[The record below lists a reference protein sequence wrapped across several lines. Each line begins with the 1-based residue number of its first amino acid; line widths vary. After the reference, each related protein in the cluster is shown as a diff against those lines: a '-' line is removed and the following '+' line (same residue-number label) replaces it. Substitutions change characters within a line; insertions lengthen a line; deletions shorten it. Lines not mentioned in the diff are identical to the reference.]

1 MMKYVLAEIFKY
13 RKAKIKF
20 CTIVLFIP
28 TVISFIIYG
37 FNKKYNSL
45 LLWEGYLNVIFS
57 FLNDIVAPIV
67 YGIIAAYIFGHEY
80 ETKTM
85 NVMFTYPINRMKLLF
100 SKLACIL
107 YIIAIT
113 LILVFFTSII
123 LGFLLKHESL
133 NMDLLIYYFIALL
146 KMILYHFML
155 VCITCAVA
163 IYSKNVLP
171 GIIFVISATF
181 ANIVIVNT
189 QLSAFYPWSAPVLLS
204 PHEGVGRIFIPYT
217 LSTISLVVIFLIGLA
232 ISIKKYRYVE

>member
-1 MMKYVLAEIFKY
+1 MKCILAEIFKY

-28 TVISFIIYG
+28 TVIAFIIYG
-37 FNKKYNSL
+37 FNKKYNSI
-45 LLWEGYLNVIFS
+45 LLWEDYLNTILT
-57 FLNDIVAPIV
+57 FLNDIVATII

-113 LILVFFTSII
+113 LILVLFTSII
-123 LGFLLKHESL
+123 LGFLLKHERL
-133 NMDLLIYYFIALL
+133 NIDLLIYYFISLL
-146 KMILYHFML
+146 KMIVYHFML

-163 IYSKNVLP
+163 IYTKNVLP
-171 GIIFVISATF
+171 SIIFVISATF

-189 QLSAFYPWSAPVLLS
+189 HLSAFYPWSAPVLLS
-204 PHEGVGRIFIPYT
+204 PHEGVGRTFIPST
-217 LSTISLVVIFLIGLA
+217 LSMISLVSYFFNWACYIN
-232 ISIKKYRYVE
+232 

>member
-1 MMKYVLAEIFKY
+1 MMKYILAEIFKY

-45 LLWEGYLNVIFS
+45 LLWEGYLNVIIT

-80 ETKTM
+80 ETKTL
-85 NVMFTYPINRMKLLF
+85 NVMFTYPINRMKILF
-100 SKLACIL
+100 SKLACIF
-107 YIIAIT
+107 YIIAIS
-113 LILVFFTSII
+113 LILIFFTSII
-123 LGFLLKHESL
+123 LGLLLNHESL
-133 NMDLLIYYFIALL
+133 SMDLLIYYFVSFL
-146 KMILYHFML
+146 KMIVFHFML

-163 IYSKNVLP
+163 ICTKSVLP
-171 GIIFVISATF
+171 SIIFVISATF
-181 ANIVIVNT
+181 ANIVVVNS

-204 PHEGVGRIFIPYT
+204 PHEGVGRNYIPST
-217 LSTISLVVIFLIGLA
+217 LCTISLIFIFLIGIA
-232 ISIKKYRYVE
+232 ISIRKYKYVE

>member
-1 MMKYVLAEIFKY
+1 MMKCILAEIFKY

-28 TVISFIIYG
+28 TVIAFIIYG
-37 FNKKYNSL
+37 FNKKYNSII
-45 LLWEGYLNVIFS
+45 LWEDYLNTILT
-57 FLNDIVAPIV
+57 FLNDIVATII

-113 LILVFFTSII
+113 LILVLFTSII
-123 LGFLLKHESL
+123 LGFLLKHERL
-133 NMDLLIYYFIALL
+133 NIDLLIYYFISLL
-146 KMILYHFML
+146 KMIVYHFML

-163 IYSKNVLP
+163 IYTKNVLP
-171 GIIFVISATF
+171 SIIFVISATF

-189 QLSAFYPWSAPVLLS
+189 HLSAFYPWSAPVLLS
-204 PHEGVGRIFIPYT
+204 PHEGVGRTFIPST
-217 LSTISLVVIFLIGLA
+217 LNMISLIVIFLIGLD

>member
-1 MMKYVLAEIFKY
+1 MKCILAEIFKY

-28 TVISFIIYG
+28 TVIAFIIYG
-37 FNKKYNSL
+37 FNKKYNSII
-45 LLWEGYLNVIFS
+45 LWEDYLNTILT
-57 FLNDIVAPIV
+57 FLNDIVATII

-113 LILVFFTSII
+113 LILVLFTSII
-123 LGFLLKHESL
+123 LGFLLKHERL
-133 NMDLLIYYFIALL
+133 NIDLLIYYFISLL
-146 KMILYHFML
+146 KMIVYHFML

-163 IYSKNVLP
+163 IYTKNVLP
-171 GIIFVISATF
+171 SIIFVISATF

-189 QLSAFYPWSAPVLLS
+189 HLSAFYPWSAPVLLS
-204 PHEGVGRIFIPYT
+204 PHEGVGRTFIPST
-217 LSTISLVVIFLIGLA
+217 LNMISLIVIFLIGLD